1 MRKDEAELFSAYL
14 KNTAGIP
21 PKFISH
27 YLRWVA
33 EYEGSKG
40 PDQADREQA
49 LECFKNRL
57 ERNRESWKV
66 NQALNAVR
74 HYWFWQDSQNRK
86 ERQDRNDRRVRQAN
100 LPCKVGPESEALL
113 SQAKRLMRLQH
124 KSYRTE
130 LTYLGWIRRFLAQTH
145 VTDRTDIKASHLRH
159 YLSYLAVER
168 RVSAATQQQAF
179 NALLFLYRHILQ
191 VPIEGLA
198 ETIRA
203 RRTQR
208 LPVVLTPREVEGLLD
223 RLRAPY
229 HLMAGI
235 IYASG
240 LRLNECMNLR
250 VRDLDFERQTITVR
264 SGKGGKDRVT
274 LFPPCLHQQ
283 VQLHLRDVRQLYAAD
298 RREKRPGVP
307 LPFALERKYP
317 NAVFEWAW
325 YWVFPSNRL
334 SVDPRSNKIYR
345 YHMYSTTLQKHVH
358 EAVSML
364 GMTKRVTV
372 HSLRHSFATH
382 LIEAGY
388 DIRTVQELLGHT
400 NVQTTMIYTHVAK
413 KHKIGVISPLEKLA
427 QHPDS

>member
-1 MRKDEAELFSAYL
+1 MRKDESELFSAYL
-14 KNTAGIP
+14 RKTAGIP
-21 PKFISH
+21 PRIISH

-33 EYEGSKG
+33 EYEGSEG
-40 PDQADREQA
+40 PNQADREQA
-49 LECFKNRL
+49 LEDFKNRL
-57 ERNRESWKV
+57 GRTRESWKV
-66 NQALNAVR
+66 HQALNAVR
-74 HYWFWQDSQNRK
+74 HYWFWQDRQNRQ
-86 ERQDRNDRRVRQAN
+86 ERQEGNNRRVPQQN
-100 LPCKVGPESEALL
+100 LPCKSGSESEALL
-113 SQAKRLMRLQH
+113 DQAKRLMRLQH

-130 LTYLGWIRRFLAQTH
+130 LTYLGWIRRFLGQVH
-145 VTDRTDIKASHLRH
+145 VADRTEIKASHLRH

-168 RVSAATQQQAF
+168 QVSAATQQQAF

-191 VPIEGLA
+191 VSIEGLT

-203 RRTQR
+203 RRPQR
-208 LPVVLTPREVEGLLD
+208 LPVVLTSREIRRLLD

-240 LRLNECMNLR
+240 LRLNECLNLR
-250 VRDLDFERQTITVR
+250 VRDIDFKRQTITVR

-274 LFPPCLHQQ
+274 LFPFCLHQQ
-283 VQLHLRDVRQLYAAD
+283 MQRHLCDVRRLYAAD

-325 YWVFPSNRL
+325 FWIFPSSRL
-334 SVDPRSNKIYR
+334 SVGPRSNKIYR
-345 YHMYSTTLQKHVH
+345 YHTYSTTLQKHVH
-358 EAVSML
+358 EAVSNL
-364 GMTKRVTV
+364 GMIKRVTV

-400 NVQTTMIYTHVAK
+400 NVQTTMIYTHIAR
-413 KHKIGVISPLEKLA
+413 KHKMGVISPLENIT

>member
-1 MRKDEAELFSAYL
+1 MRKDESELFSAYL
-14 KNTAGIP
+14 KNTAGIS
-21 PKFISH
+21 PKYIPH

-33 EYEGSKG
+33 GYERSKES
-40 PDQADREQA
+40 DHADRKQA
-49 LECFKNRL
+49 LECFKNQL
-57 ERNRESWKV
+57 ERTRESWKV

-74 HYWFWQDSQNRK
+74 HYWFWQDRQNRK
-86 ERQDRNDRRVRQAN
+86 ERQDRKDRRLRQEN

-113 SQAKRLMRLQH
+113 AETKRLLRLQH

-130 LTYLGWIRRFLAQTH
+130 QTYLGWIRRFLAQVQPTI
-145 VTDRTDIKASHLRH
+145 RTEIRASHLRH
-159 YLSYLAVER
+159 YLSHLAVER

-179 NALLFLYRHILQ
+179 NALLFLYRYILL

-203 RRTQR
+203 RRPQR
-208 LPVVLTPREVEGLLD
+208 LPVVLTPREVQCLLD

-240 LRLNECMNLR
+240 LRLNECLNLR
-250 VRDLDFERQTITVR
+250 VRDLDFEQQTITVR

-274 LFPPCLHQQ
+274 LFPSCLHQQ
-283 VQLHLRDVRQLYAAD
+283 VQRHLHDVQRLYAAD
-298 RREKRPGVP
+298 RREQRPGVP

-317 NAVFEWAW
+317 NAAFEWAW
-325 YWVFPSNRL
+325 YWVFPSSRL

-345 YHMYSTTLQKHVH
+345 YHLYSTTLQKHVH
-358 EAVSML
+358 EAVSEL
-364 GMTKRVTV
+364 GMIKRVTV

-400 NVQTTMIYTHVAK
+400 NVQTTMIYTHVARRNK
-413 KHKIGVISPLEKLA
+413 TGVISPLEKLA
-427 QHPDS
+427 QLSDS